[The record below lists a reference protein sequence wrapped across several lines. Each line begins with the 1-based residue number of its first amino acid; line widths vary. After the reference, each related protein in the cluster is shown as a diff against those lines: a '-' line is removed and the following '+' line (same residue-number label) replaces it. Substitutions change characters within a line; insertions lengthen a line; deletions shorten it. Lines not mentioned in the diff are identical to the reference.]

1 MNNHPAAEKK
11 VLLLN
16 AEKDSFSY
24 LSTLSSRS
32 NFLYNFLLFVV
43 IAIVVLLPVIRV
55 DVTTSSA
62 ATVQSIKLKEK
73 VIAPVA
79 GKIVKLNIT
88 DNVNVS
94 RGDTLLVINNTAVR
108 TELMLTQGRKS
119 IIEESL
125 YDISLI
131 LRSLSHDSLLNLHTS
146 QYQVAYQNYLDQ
158 KKQLV
163 FKLDRITKSYER
175 NKWLFGEKVISSNE
189 FEESQLQYNQ
199 ARSDMDLLASK
210 FKSQMETDRYQY
222 TTEKSNLNIKEN
234 QLVEPITNSIVIA
247 NTMGIGFKAEG
258 IQQGSFVQPG
268 QQLAEIVPDTGLIAA
283 CLVQPKDIGYIK
295 TGQPVKIQIDAYN
308 YYDWGT
314 LKGAVFEIFKDVTV
328 VNNQPYYMVRCK
340 LDKNYLQLKNGYK
353 GSLIKGMTGK
363 TFFYVG
369 RKSLWQLAFT
379 KVNDWFS
386 PEQN

>member
-1 MNNHPAAEKK
+1 MNNHPEADKRI
-11 VLLLN
+11 VPLN
-16 AEKDSFSY
+16 TEKDSFTY

-32 NFLYNFLLFVV
+32 NFLYNFLLLVV
-43 IAIVVLLPVIRV
+43 IGIVGMLPVIRV
-55 DVTTSSA
+55 DVTTSAA

-79 GKIVKLNIT
+79 GKIVKMNIT
-88 DNVNVS
+88 DNASINK
-94 RGDTLLVINNTAVR
+94 GDTLLVINNTSVK
-108 TELMLTQGRKS
+108 TELMLTQDRQS

-125 YDISLI
+125 YDIALI

-146 QYQVAYQNYLDQ
+146 QYQVSYQNYLDQ

-163 FKLDRITKSYER
+163 FKLERVTKSYDR
-175 NKWLFGEKVISSNE
+175 NKWLFNEKVISSNE

-199 ARSDMDLLASK
+199 ARSDMDLLDSK
-210 FKSQMETDRYQY
+210 FKSQLETDRYQY
-222 TTEKSNLNIKEN
+222 TTEKNNLNIKEN
-234 QLVEPITNSIVIA
+234 QLVEPISNSTVIA

-258 IQQGSFVQPG
+258 IQQGSYVQPG
-268 QQLAEIVPDTGLIAA
+268 QQLAEIVPDTGLIAT
-283 CLVQPKDIGYIK
+283 CLVSPKDIGYIK
-295 TGQPVKIQIDAYN
+295 PGQPVKIQIDAYN

-314 LKGAVFEIFKDVTV
+314 LTGAVFEIFKDVSV
-328 VNNQPYYMVRCK
+328 VNNQPYYLVRCK
-340 LDKNYLQLKNGYK
+340 LEKNYLQLKNGYK

-363 TFFYVG
+363 TFFYVA

-386 PEQN
+386 PAQN